1 MSQYPRRG
9 LGGGRARV
17 PGSGVA
23 WGAVTDPG
31 CRRDASRRTP
41 GIHRH
46 STTHRPEDL
55 PRALALLVVDLTLAL
70 LAIAA
75 LVVVATAVGL
85 LARARQGRARAVDS
99 AEVVDP
105 RRLGA
110 DALGEE
116 ATLLQFSTE
125 MCSRCPQVHR
135 MLSEVADARDGVR
148 HLDVDLTHR
157 PDIAQHFRVLQT
169 PTTLVLDRRGIVRTR
184 FGGTPG
190 RAVVEL
196 ELDTLQKEASRA

>member
-1 MSQYPRRG
+1 LS
-9 LGGGRARV
+9 
-17 PGSGVA
+17 
-23 WGAVTDPG
+23 
-31 CRRDASRRTP
+31 
-41 GIHRH
+41 
-46 STTHRPEDL
+46 
-55 PRALALLVVDLTLAL
+55 VVDLTIAL
-70 LAIAA
+70 FAVAA
-75 LVVVATAVGL
+75 LVVLAAVAGVVFRLT
-85 LARARQGRARAVDS
+85 QGRARTVDS
-99 AEVVDP
+99 AEIVDP

-125 MCSRCPQVHR
+125 MCSRCPGVHR
-135 MLSEVADARDGVR
+135 MLSEVADGREGVR

-169 PTTLVLDRRGIVRTR
+169 PTTLVLDRHGAIRTR

-196 ELDTLQKEASRA
+196 ELSRLQEETTRA

>member
-1 MSQYPRRG
+1 M
-9 LGGGRARV
+9 
-17 PGSGVA
+17 
-23 WGAVTDPG
+23 
-31 CRRDASRRTP
+31 
-41 GIHRH
+41 
-46 STTHRPEDL
+46 
-55 PRALALLVVDLTLAL
+55 RALALSVVDLTIAL
-70 LAIAA
+70 LVTAA
-75 LVVVATAVGL
+75 LVVVALGAGVVYRRT
-85 LARARQGRARAVDS
+85 QGRARTVDS

-110 DALGEE
+110 DGLGEE

-125 MCSRCPQVHR
+125 MCSRCPGVHR
-135 MLSEVADARDGVR
+135 MLSDIADGRDGVR

-169 PTTLVLDRRGIVRTR
+169 PTTLVLDRNGAIRTR

-196 ELDTLQKEASRA
+196 ELTRLQEESARA

>member
-1 MSQYPRRG
+1 M
-9 LGGGRARV
+9 
-17 PGSGVA
+17 
-23 WGAVTDPG
+23 
-31 CRRDASRRTP
+31 
-41 GIHRH
+41 
-46 STTHRPEDL
+46 
-55 PRALALLVVDLTLAL
+55 RALALSVVDLTIAL
-70 LAIAA
+70 LVTAA
-75 LVVVATAVGL
+75 LVAVAVG
-85 LARARQGRARAVDS
+85 AGIVYRRTQGRARAVNT

-110 DALGEE
+110 DGLGEE

-125 MCSRCPQVHR
+125 MCSRCPGVHR
-135 MLSEVADARDGVR
+135 MLSDIAAGRDGVR

-169 PTTLVLDRRGIVRTR
+169 PTTLVLDRNGAIRTR

-196 ELDTLQKEASRA
+196 ELTRLQEESARA